1 MSFRAALETGG
12 GNILCLPTANV
23 TAESLLNSE
32 VNGFKVESLLA
43 QTHLSWV
50 YLATKHQQD
59 VTQKVVIKVLP
70 PFNLSKMH
78 LILFERERKILS
90 SLHHPG
96 IAMFIDAGLSEQGYS
111 YLIMEY
117 VEGTDLSTY
126 CRKKRLSVKE
136 RVTLILQ
143 ILNILKYAHSRLVI
157 HRDLKPS
164 NILVTDDGFVKLLD
178 FGIAKLL
185 STIDDPDS
193 QNTMIFTP
201 QFASPEQLQNEEVSI
216 ATDLFQLGQVSYKL
230 LCGYPAYQVDTAN
243 MKSMYDSVIYAST
256 FKLDSMIKRQGS
268 YFGQKRIAL
277 ERSTT
282 PRQLLKQLDTDLSKI
297 ILHAIEPRVKN
308 RYNSVNDFAADL
320 SNWLENKPISLSYHF
335 WWYRTRKF
343 CSRHRQTVLITSLS
357 LIAIVATTAKYLID
371 IKAEQLN
378 TQYEAYKLDKV
389 ATFLT
394 ELLQQSDTTIDDPQ
408 NATVED
414 IILFAANKLM
424 KDPDTNLA
432 VQQKMV
438 LIING
443 ALTRLQRYKES
454 VQLLEHYLNH
464 RKTSTAVEP
473 DVRLSFYLAQA
484 YYDTGEMQKSEV
496 LLNTLIT
503 SKYLASEAPSTVGQ
517 IYELAAAIKRR
528 QQQFDAAF
536 VLAHKAIELYNKIPH
551 DSEPYLKGMKQISNL
566 LGGISLGLK
575 RHEDA
580 IRYFEQSL
588 AFTGKLGQAPNSL
601 GSLVLKG
608 NIAIL
613 YSMTKQYDK
622 GIPLLEYTLQE
633 LAIHFPTR
641 YISRANQL
649 NTYSVMLSH
658 IGENAKAIA
667 AVNEAIELYSEHLGS
682 DSQHLISPYENLSNF
697 WLAERDLEQAASTC
711 DRAKEIKILHYPED
725 KPVSV
730 KCMQQSATEIF
741 FQ

>member
-1 MSFRAALETGG
+1 MSFKAALETGG
-12 GNILCLPTANV
+12 GNILCLPITNV

-32 VNGFKVESLLA
+32 INGFKMERLLA

-50 YLATKHQQD
+50 YLATRNRQE
-59 VTQKVVIKVLP
+59 VVQKVVIKVLP
-70 PFNLSKMH
+70 PFNLSKVH
-78 LILFERERKILS
+78 LVLFERERKILS

-126 CRKKRLSVKE
+126 CRKKRLSVKD

-230 LCGYPAYQVDTAN
+230 LCGYPAYHVDIAN
-243 MKSMYDSVIYAST
+243 MKSMCDSVIYAST
-256 FKLDSMIKRQGS
+256 FKLDSMIKRQGND
-268 YFGQKRIAL
+268 FGQRRIAL

-297 ILHAIEPRVKN
+297 ILHAIEPRMKN

-343 CSRHRQTVLITSLS
+343 CSRHRQTVLVSALS

-394 ELLQQSDTTIDDPQ
+394 ELLQQSDTTIDDPKK
-408 NATVED
+408 ATVED
-414 IILFAANKLM
+414 IVLFAANKLM
-424 KDPDTNLA
+424 QDTDTSPA
-432 VQQKMV
+432 VQQEMV
-438 LIING
+438 IIING
-443 ALTRLQRYKES
+443 ALTRLQKYNES
-454 VQLLEHYLNH
+454 IQLLEHYLTH
-464 RKTSTAVEP
+464 RKTHTAVEA
-473 DVRLSFYLAQA
+473 DLRLSFDLAQA
-484 YYDTGEMQKSEV
+484 YYDAGEMLKAEQ
-496 LLNTLIT
+496 LLNVLINT
-503 SKYLASEAPSTVGQ
+503 DFSYADPPDTIGR
-517 IYELAAAIKRR
+517 IFELAASIKRR
-528 QQQFDAAF
+528 QQEFDIAV
-536 VLAHKAIELYNKIPH
+536 VLAHKAVGYYNKIPH
-551 DSEPYLKGMKQISNL
+551 DSEPHLNGMGRISNL
-566 LGGISLGLK
+566 LGGISLGLQ
-575 RHEDA
+575 RYEDA
-580 IRYFEQSL
+580 IRYFEQGLAFYERAGHPPNNLSSL
-588 AFTGKLGQAPNSL
+588 A
-601 GSLVLKG
+601 LKG

-613 YSMTKQYDK
+613 YSMNKQYDK

-633 LAIHFPTR
+633 LAVHFPTR

-658 IGENAKAIA
+658 TGENAKAIT
-667 AVNEAIELYSEHLGS
+667 AVNQAIALYSEHLGS
-682 DSQHLISPYENLSNF
+682 DSQHLISAYENLSNF
-697 WLAERDLEQAASTC
+697 WRAEGDSEQAAVACNS
-711 DRAKEIKILHYPED
+711 AKDIKLLHYPED
-725 KPVSV
+725 KPL
-730 KCMQQSATEIF
+730 KLECMQNTGKEFIR
-741 FQ
+741 

>member
-1 MSFRAALETGG
+1 MSFKAALETGG
-12 GNILCLPTANV
+12 GNILCLPITSI
-23 TAESLLNSE
+23 TAESLLGSE
-32 VNGFKVESLLA
+32 ISGFKVERLLA

-50 YLATKHQQD
+50 YLASKNQQG
-59 VTQKVVIKVLP
+59 VAQKVVIKILP

-78 LILFERERKILS
+78 LVLFERERKILS
-90 SLHHPG
+90 TLHHPG

-117 VEGTDLSTY
+117 VEGTDLASY
-126 CRKKRLSVKE
+126 CRKKRLTVKE

-201 QFASPEQLQNEEVSI
+201 QFASPEQFQNEEVSI

-230 LCGYPAYQVDTAN
+230 LCGYPAYQVNTAN
-243 MKSMYDSVIYAST
+243 IKSMYDSVIYAST
-256 FKLDSMIKRQGS
+256 LKLDSMIKRQGNE
-268 YFGQKRIAL
+268 FGQKRIAL

-282 PRQLLKQLDTDLSKI
+282 PRQLLKQLDTDLSKV

-308 RYNSVNDFAADL
+308 RYNSVNDFSADL
-320 SNWLENKPISLSYHF
+320 SNWLERKPISLSYHF

-343 CSRHRQTVLITSLS
+343 CSRHRQTVLISAIS
-357 LIAIVATTAKYLID
+357 LIAVVSTTVKYLID

-394 ELLQQSDTTIDDPQ
+394 ELLQQTDTTIDDPKK
-408 NATVED
+408 ATVED
-414 IILFAANKLM
+414 IVLFAANKLM
-424 KDPDTNLA
+424 HDTETTPA
-432 VQQKMV
+432 VQQEMV
-438 LIING
+438 IIING

-454 VQLLEHYLNH
+454 IQLLEYYLAYWEAN
-464 RKTSTAVEP
+464 TTAEP
-473 DVRLSFYLAQA
+473 DLRLSFYLAQA
-484 YYDTGEMQKSEV
+484 YYDAGEMQKAET
-496 LLNTLIT
+496 LLNTLINN
-503 SKYLASEAPSTVGQ
+503 KYLASEQPATVGQ
-517 IYELAAAIKRR
+517 IYNLAASIKRR
-528 QQQFDAAF
+528 QQQFETALA
-536 VLAHKAIELYNKIPH
+536 LAHKAIEFYKKIPH
-551 DSEPYLKGMKQISNL
+551 DSVLHLKGMKQILNL
-566 LGGISLGLK
+566 LGGVSLGLQQP
-575 RHEDA
+575 EEA
-580 IRYFEQSL
+580 IRYFEESL
-588 AFTGKLGQAPNSL
+588 TFAEKLGQAPNSL

-622 GIPLLEYTLQE
+622 GIPMLEQTLRE
-633 LAIHFPTR
+633 LAINFPTR

-649 NTYSVMLSH
+649 NTYAVMLSQT
-658 IGENAKAIA
+658 GNNAGAIT
-667 AVNEAIELYSEHLGS
+667 AVNEAIALYSEHLGS
-682 DSQHLISPYENLSNF
+682 DSQHLISAYENLSNF
-697 WLAERDLEQAASTC
+697 WQMESDSTQSLSAC
-711 DRAKEIKILHYPED
+711 DRAKQLKLLHYPKDE
-725 KPVSV
+725 PLTVQ
-730 KCMQQSATEIF
+730 CMQNTGQKFIH
-741 FQ
+741 